1 MADPV
6 NLRKRQ
12 RKQQRKFLFA
22 VKRKK
27 RVYCNSS
34 APFFRY
40 VSIMNSRFII
50 ILMFLVGATLWL
62 GSCSTTQKIES
73 GEMALEYKQYYL
85 AAQMLKDEMQKAS
98 YSEAKARKAYLI
110 GRAQEKMNDWT
121 EALYW
126 YEKAFE
132 MGYGREAL
140 FKSGEALVR
149 LEKYPMAKDVFEQLY
164 REEPTNENYRRAL
177 VRTRLIQQRL
187 TSSDRDSV
195 HIEPW
200 RFNSPHRD
208 FGLGIHDGVLYFASD
223 RRESSGNDL
232 YNWTGQKFMDIYEWP
247 LGAPEPQPLSIPL
260 NSKQHE
266 ADLALHPNG
275 VELVFTRCAPS
286 EQHYDYYCQLYYSA
300 KIDGRWSQP
309 QPLPFML
316 PEVNYVHPVFSQQ
329 GNSLYFS
336 SDHPD
341 NIGIQDLWV
350 VDYSDL
356 NWGQP
361 QNLGSRI
368 NTMGREMYPS
378 LHGDTL
384 YFSSDF
390 RIGFGGLDIF
400 RTHYHPRLGWLPPD
414 PLPYPINSGGD
425 DMSYIPINQKGERQ
439 SGYFVSSRASSQGSD
454 DIYLFS
460 RTPSQMD
467 SIPEEVSSNI
477 ALEVRVKGEVYR
489 EPNNPNSGIIER
501 KSLSGAQ
508 LDIVVDGDI
517 QTAQTNFRGSYE
529 FPIQPNQS
537 YFILASDDGFLNKS
551 TTFSSVG
558 LSGSENEV
566 YLVEIVLP
574 QKIMDTEIVLENI
587 YYDFD
592 QSNIRP
598 DAALVLDTLVQLL
611 SDNPDLKIQLNSH
624 TDCRGEVDYNLELS
638 QARAQS
644 AVDYLIQKG
653 IDRKRLLAQ
662 GFGEELPV
670 VDCLCELCTEEE
682 HQKNRRT
689 SFTILSQ
696 KRN

>member
-1 MADPV
+1 
-6 NLRKRQ
+6 
-12 RKQQRKFLFA
+12 
-22 VKRKK
+22 
-27 RVYCNSS
+27 
-34 APFFRY
+34 
-40 VSIMNSRFII
+40 
-50 ILMFLVGATLWL
+50 
-62 GSCSTTQKIES
+62 
-73 GEMALEYKQYYL
+73 
-85 AAQMLKDEMQKAS
+85 
-98 YSEAKARKAYLI
+98 
-110 GRAQEKMNDWT
+110 
-121 EALYW
+121 
-126 YEKAFE
+126 
-132 MGYGREAL
+132 
-140 FKSGEALVR
+140 
-149 LEKYPMAKDVFEQLY
+149 
-164 REEPTNENYRRAL
+164 
-177 VRTRLIQQRL
+177 
-187 TSSDRDSV
+187 
-195 HIEPW
+195 
-200 RFNSPHRD
+200 
-208 FGLGIHDGVLYFASD
+208 
-223 RRESSGNDL
+223 
-232 YNWTGQKFMDIYEWP
+232 
-247 LGAPEPQPLSIPL
+247 
-260 NSKQHE
+260 
-266 ADLALHPNG
+266 
-275 VELVFTRCAPS
+275 
-286 EQHYDYYCQLYYSA
+286 
-300 KIDGRWSQP
+300 
-309 QPLPFML
+309 
-316 PEVNYVHPVFSQQ
+316 
-329 GNSLYFS
+329 
-336 SDHPD
+336 
-341 NIGIQDLWV
+341 
-350 VDYSDL
+350 
-356 NWGQP
+356 
-361 QNLGSRI
+361 
-368 NTMGREMYPS
+368 
-378 LHGDTL
+378 
-384 YFSSDF
+384 
-390 RIGFGGLDIF
+390 LDIF

>member
-1 MADPV
+1 M
-6 NLRKRQ
+6 
-12 RKQQRKFLFA
+12 
-22 VKRKK
+22 
-27 RVYCNSS
+27 YCNSS
-34 APFFRY
+34 TPFFRY
-40 VSIMNSRFII
+40 VSVMKSR
-50 ILMFLVGATLWL
+50 ILIYLILLGGSTLWFTA
-62 GSCSTTQKIES
+62 CSTTQKIES
-73 GEMALEYKQYYL
+73 GEMAMEYKQYYL

-98 YSEAKARKAYLI
+98 YSDAKARKAFLI

-149 LEKYPMAKDVFEQLY
+149 LERYDMAQDVFQQLY
-164 REEPTNENYRRAL
+164 REEQTNENYRQAL

-187 TSSDRDSV
+187 ASSNRDSTQ
-195 HIEPW
+195 IEPW
-200 RFNSPHRD
+200 QFNSPHRD
-208 FGLGIHDGVLYFASD
+208 FGIQLHDGVLYFTSD
-223 RRESSGNDL
+223 RRESSGNEL
-232 YNWTGQKFMDIYEWP
+232 YNWTGQKFMDMYEWP
-247 LGAPEPQPLSIPL
+247 LGSSQPNPLSIPL
-260 NSKQHE
+260 NSDQHE

-309 QPLPFML
+309 KPLPFLL
-316 PEVNYVHPVFSQQ
+316 PEVNYVHPAFSADGQR
-329 GNSLYFS
+329 LYFS

-341 NIGIQDLWV
+341 NIGTQDLWV
-350 VDYSDL
+350 VDYTNL

-368 NTMGREMYPS
+368 NTRGREMYPTIDA
-378 LHGDTL
+378 DTL

-390 RIGFGGLDIF
+390 RVGFGGLDIF

-425 DMSYIPINQKGERQ
+425 DMSYIPVNQKGKVQ
-439 SGYFVSSRASSQGSD
+439 SGYFVSSRSSSEGTD
-454 DIYLFS
+454 DIFRFS
-460 RTPSQMD
+460 RQPSKKD
-467 SIPEEVSSNI
+467 SVPEEDPYNI
-477 ALEVRVKGEVYR
+477 TLEVRVKGEVYR
-489 EPNNPNSGIIER
+489 ESNNPNSGIIEK

-517 QTAQTNFRGSYE
+517 QSATTNFRGSHE

-537 YFILASDDGFLNKS
+537 YFIMASADGFLNKS

-558 LSGSENEV
+558 LSGTEEEV

-574 QKIMDTEIVLENI
+574 QKIVDTEIVLENI

-592 QSNIRP
+592 KSNIRP

-611 SDNPDLKIQLNSH
+611 SDNPDLEIQLNSH
-624 TDCRGEVDYNLELS
+624 TDCRGEADYNLELS

-644 AVDYLIQKG
+644 AVDYLIRNG
-653 IDRKRLLAQ
+653 IARDRLSAQ
-662 GFGEELPV
+662 GYGERRPAVE
-670 VDCLCELCTEEE
+670 CLCELCTEEE
-682 HQKNRRT
+682 HQENRRT
-689 SFTILSQ
+689 SFTILSNP
-696 KRN
+696 KEG